1 MSLGTAPSKPSFF
14 LLYWLKSL
22 KGLIFKKQDTRV
34 TGIWP
39 LMRLFWLFSDTVTCT
54 LLESW
59 SFPSLYV
66 IRIQGLFCM
75 HAADKNKLR
84 TINLVVLIEPF
95 RRTSVLVIQTK
106 LDKSFHDALV
116 SQMTAAFF
124 LSFLCLSIKSFIL
137 LLYLLQNQI
146 WQDSWDRVASRQA
159 FPFLRG

>member
-14 LLYWLKSL
+14 LLYWLKNL
-22 KGLIFKKQDTRV
+22 KDLIFKNQGTRDCA
-34 TGIWP
+34 
-39 LMRLFWLFSDTVTCT
+39 MRLFRLFSDTVTCT

-95 RRTSVLVIQTK
+95 RTWLVIQTK

-146 WQDSWDRVASRQA
+146 
-159 FPFLRG
+159 

>member
-1 MSLGTAPSKPSFF
+1 
-14 LLYWLKSL
+14 
-22 KGLIFKKQDTRV
+22 
-34 TGIWP
+34 
-39 LMRLFWLFSDTVTCT
+39 
-54 LLESW
+54 
-59 SFPSLYV
+59 
-66 IRIQGLFCM
+66 M

-95 RRTSVLVIQTK
+95 RRTMVIQTK

-146 WQDSWDRVASRQA
+146 
-159 FPFLRG
+159 

>member
-14 LLYWLKSL
+14 LLYWLKNL
-22 KGLIFKKQDTRV
+22 KDLIFKNQGTRDCA
-34 TGIWP
+34 
-39 LMRLFWLFSDTVTCT
+39 MRLFRLFSDTVTCT

-95 RRTSVLVIQTK
+95 RRTSVWSFRPNWTK
-106 LDKSFHDALV
+106 VFMMRWCPKWQQLSSWASFACQSKVLY
-116 SQMTAAFF
+116 
-124 LSFLCLSIKSFIL
+124 CYYICCKIKSDKTAGIE
-137 LLYLLQNQI
+137 
-146 WQDSWDRVASRQA
+146 
-159 FPFLRG
+159 

>member
-14 LLYWLKSL
+14 LLYWLKNL
-22 KGLIFKKQDTRV
+22 KGLIFKNQGTRV

-39 LMRLFWLFSDTVTCT
+39 LMRLFWLFSDTMTCT

-75 HAADKNKLR
+75 HADKNKLR

-95 RRTSVLVIQTK
+95 RRTSI
-106 LDKSFHDALV
+106 
-116 SQMTAAFF
+116 AAFGHSDQIGQKF
-124 LSFLCLSIKSFIL
+124 SWCVGVPNDSSFLPELPLPVNQKFYTATIFAAKSNL
-137 LLYLLQNQI
+137 TEL
-146 WQDSWDRVASRQA
+146 
-159 FPFLRG
+159 PE

>member
-14 LLYWLKSL
+14 PLYWLKNL

-39 LMRLFWLFSDTVTCT
+39 LMRLFWLFSDTMTCT

-95 RRTSVLVIQTK
+95 RRTSVWSFRPNWTK
-106 LDKSFHDALV
+106 VFMMRWCPKWQQLSSWASFACQSKVLY
-116 SQMTAAFF
+116 
-124 LSFLCLSIKSFIL
+124 CYYICCKIKS
-137 LLYLLQNQI
+137 
-146 WQDSWDRVASRQA
+146 DRVARVASRQA